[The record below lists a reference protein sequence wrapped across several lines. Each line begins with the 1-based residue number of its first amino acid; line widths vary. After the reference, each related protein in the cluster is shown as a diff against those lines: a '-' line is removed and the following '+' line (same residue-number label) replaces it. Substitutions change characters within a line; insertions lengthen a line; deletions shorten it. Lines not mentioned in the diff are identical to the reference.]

1 MRYRIHPLYK
11 KLLLLVIV
19 IGPFFWLVFTEDGQ
33 WRTDTVLLSLLGRVE
48 LNLALERL
56 HPELTEEALRELYP
70 DLDLDC
76 GALANPLGDRL
87 CAARIGTFNG
97 IPSDRLTLFFD
108 DDRLNAVKVNYRRN
122 YHDRLVRSLHRRIGV
137 PRESDVARDDDEA
150 ATHTWLVDH
159 GVVVIRAGQL
169 GRDEESAVLW
179 LSRAMP
185 AVGPAF

>member
-56 HPELTEEALRELYP
+56 HPELTEEALRGLYP

-76 GALANPLGDRL
+76 GALANPLGNRV

-97 IPSDRLTLFFD
+97 IPADRLTLFFD
-108 DDRLNAVKVNYRRN
+108 RDRLNAVKVNYRRN
-122 YHDRLVRSLHRRIGV
+122 YHERLVRSFHRRIGA
-137 PRESDVARDDDEA
+137 PQGSDSARDDGEA
-150 ATHTWLVDH
+150 ATHTWRVDH
-159 GVVVIRAGQL
+159 GVVAMRAGQL
-169 GRDEESAVLW
+169 GREEEAAVLW
-179 LSRAMP
+179 LSRAAP
-185 AVGPAF
+185 GLGPAF